1 MVSLAVIHIQDNIM
15 KTTSY
20 LTSSKPAGVASTIL
34 LAVLWMFF
42 ASSHLRVFQATGD
55 WSQLLFCASETVIA
69 LLFVFRSEP
78 SAVSHLPIDWS
89 VMIASMIAPLLFVP
103 SLDANHPAGRI
114 LIVAS
119 TIMQW
124 AGLLSLN
131 RSFGL
136 VAARRIIKTT
146 GMYRLVRHPLYASYL
161 LSYTGYVL
169 LNTSGRNIVVGLAA
183 GLLLVIRLYREER
196 FLRQDADYRFYMRQ
210 VKYRLLP
217 MVF

>member
-1 MVSLAVIHIQDNIM
+1 M
-15 KTTSY
+15 KTATT
-20 LTSSKPAGVASTIL
+20 LTASKPAGIAST
-34 LAVLWMFF
+34 LALTVLWAFF
-42 ASSHLRVFQATGD
+42 AFSHVRIYQLSGD
-55 WSQLLFCASETVIA
+55 WSQLLFCASETLIA
-69 LLFVFRSEP
+69 MLFVLRSEP
-78 SAVSHLPIDWS
+78 AAVSHLPLDWG
-89 VMIASMIAPLLFVP
+89 VMLASMVAPLLFAP
-103 SLDANHPAGRI
+103 TAEEHLTAGRV
-114 LIVAS
+114 LIVIGV
-119 TIMQW
+119 TMQL

-169 LNTSGRNIVVGLAA
+169 LNTSGRNIAVGLAA

-196 FLRQDADYRFYMRQ
+196 FLSQDADYRFYMRQ

>member
-1 MVSLAVIHIQDNIM
+1 M
-15 KTTSY
+15 KTTSQ
-20 LTSSKPAGVASTIL
+20 LIASKPAGIASTMVLVIL
-34 LAVLWMFF
+34 WVFF
-42 ASSHLRVFQATGD
+42 ASNHLRAFQVTGD
-55 WSQLLFCASETVIA
+55 WSQLLFCASETVVA
-69 LLFVFRSEP
+69 LLFVVRSEP
-78 SAVSHLPIDWS
+78 AAVSQSPIDWS

-103 SLDANHPAGRI
+103 SLEANQPVGRF
-114 LIVAS
+114 LIAAS

-136 VAARRIIKTT
+136 VAARRVIKTT

-161 LSYTGYVL
+161 VSYLGYVM
-169 LNTSGRNIVVGLAA
+169 LNTNERNILVGVMASV
-183 GLLLVIRLYREER
+183 LLVIRLYREER

>member
-1 MVSLAVIHIQDNIM
+1 M
-15 KTTSY
+15 KTAATLIGSR
-20 LTSSKPAGVASTIL
+20 PANIASTFA
-34 LAVLWMFF
+34 LAALWLMF
-42 ASSHLRVFQATGD
+42 AGSHVRAWQQSGD
-55 WSQLLFCASETVIA
+55 WSYLLFCASESLVA
-69 LLFVFRSEP
+69 ALFVLRSEP
-78 SAVSHLPIDWS
+78 AAVSHSPLDWTLAIVS
-89 VMIASMIAPLLFVP
+89 TMGPLLFAPAP
-103 SLDANHPAGRI
+103 SEGIAAARFLMVAAVI
-114 LIVAS
+114 L
-119 TIMQW
+119 QL

-169 LNTSGRNIVVGLAA
+169 LNTSGRNIAVGLAA

-196 FLRQDADYRFYMRQ
+196 FLSQDADYRFYMRQ